1 MLHDNSSNE
10 ADEKGPARYRGGID
24 VAERVKEKRCCII
37 HNYYICPVCKT
48 GYCKPFG
55 EAKTRPVQKCKKC
68 NKTVRMIIREENPGR
83 QQPCWGHFFCTNITQ
98 PTGALDARNSEK
110 LMEMF
115 TEINEKF
122 KTTIVMVTHDP
133 FSVSYC
139 NHIFFLKNGK
149 ISYELYK
156 GARGKEQYL
165 AAILDAQNI

>member
-1 MLHDNSSNE
+1 MYIPLKPLFSRHNGIGVQFT
-10 ADEKGPARYRGGID
+10 DE
-24 VAERVKEKRCCII
+24 
-37 HNYYICPVCKT
+37 
-48 GYCKPFG
+48 
-55 EAKTRPVQKCKKC
+55 
-68 NKTVRMIIREENPGR
+68 
-83 QQPCWGHFFCTNITQ
+83 